1 MVIMSPSTE
10 TRENRAFAAE
20 TKFLVPERQAGQIRE
35 WARLRLAPDPNAAG
49 ESLDSYTTTSLYFD
63 TAEFDMLH
71 RNGSYGRCKFRIRR
85 YGPGEIVFLERKLK
99 TRGLVSKRRSI
110 VPIDDLAL
118 LEGKEPLKN
127 WPGYWFHRRLIH
139 RGFRCV
145 WQISYDRTARV
156 AATAAGPIRLT
167 LDRDLCVLPVDRPL
181 FHASGSGYPVAE
193 QRSILELKYLYSLP
207 ALFKELI
214 GDFRLKP
221 HPVSKYRLAAA
232 TLQVEEAREALCA

>member
-20 TKFLVPERQAGQIRE
+20 TKFLLPVRQAEQVRE

-49 ESLDSYTTTSLYFD
+49 ESLDNYTTTSLYFD
-63 TAEFDMLH
+63 TPGFDMLR

-85 YGPGEIVFLERKLK
+85 YGSGEIVFLERKLK
-99 TRGLVSKRRSI
+99 THGLVSKRRSI
-110 VPIDDLAL
+110 VPIDDLVL
-118 LEGKEPLKN
+118 LEAKEPLKN

-145 WQISYDRTARV
+145 WQISYDRMARV
-156 AATAAGPIRLT
+156 AATATGPVRLT
-167 LDRDLCVLPVDRPL
+167 LDRSVCVLPVERPI
-181 FHASGSGYPVAE
+181 FHPAGSGYPVSE

-232 TLQVEEAREALCA
+232 TLQLEDACEAACA